1 MEKDHDGVMN
11 LALALLLVSVLTV
24 ILFSRP
30 GGLYAAGSSD
40 VITTEQVSDN
50 EDNAIERSQASD
62 S

>member
-1 MEKDHDGVMN
+1 MEKDHNSVMN

-30 GGLYAAGSSD
+30 GGIYAADSSGD
-40 VITTEQVSDN
+40 ITAEHVSDN
-50 EDNAIERSQASD
+50 EDNGIEHSQASD

>member
-1 MEKDHDGVMN
+1 MEKDHNGVMN

-30 GGLYAAGSSD
+30 VGLYAADSSD